1 MTGDLPIGNRAAVPQ
16 DPDGP
21 EPTATPGAAITLD
34 RVGPGGGVASDS
46 AFGVALVT
54 LWQQVAEAGGPV
66 GFALPVVRADIA
78 ARASVLVDEV
88 RTGRLIGVAANQ
100 ARRLVGVGL
109 LRPGRGWQQHTGR
122 IELLLVGPDQQRAG
136 LGSRLLAELLERA
149 GERGLHRLEAAIP
162 DGAGLSA
169 FFGRFGFA
177 EWGRRPAWIRMSAD
191 DERDEVVLGA
201 EL

>member
-1 MTGDLPIGNRAAVPQ
+1 VVPERVTGAAQIGN
-16 DPDGP
+16 
-21 EPTATPGAAITLD
+21 GAADSAPAPSDPTRAITVD

-78 ARASVLVDEV
+78 ARAAALVDEV
-88 RTGRLIGVAANQ
+88 RSGRLLGVAANR
-100 ARRLVGVGL
+100 ARRLVGAGF
-109 LRPGRGWQQHTGR
+109 LRPGRGVQQHTGR
-122 IELLLVGPDQQRAG
+122 IELVLVGPDQQRAG
-136 LGSRLLAELLERA
+136 LGDRLMTELLDRA
-149 GERGLHRLEAAIP
+149 RDRGLRRLEVAIP
-162 DGAGLSA
+162 DGAGLA
-169 FFGRFGFA
+169 GFFGRFGFA
-177 EWGRRPAWIRMSAD
+177 EWGRRPGWIIMSAD

>member
-1 MTGDLPIGNRAAVPQ
+1 VTGGGQIGN
-16 DPDGP
+16 
-21 EPTATPGAAITLD
+21 GAAAADPGSGFGGTPAITVD

-78 ARASVLVDEV
+78 ARAAGLVDEV
-88 RTGRLIGVAANQ
+88 RTGRLVGVAANQ
-100 ARRLVGVGL
+100 ARRLVGVGF
-109 LRPGRGWQQHTGR
+109 LRPGRGSGQHTGR
-122 IELLLVGPDQQRAG
+122 VELLLIGPERQRAG
-136 LGSRLLAELLERA
+136 LGSRLMAELLEQAR
-149 GERGLHRLEAAIP
+149 ERGLQRLEVAVP
-162 DGAGLSA
+162 DGEGLAG

-177 EWGRRPAWIRMSAD
+177 EWGRRPGWIRMGAG
-191 DERDEVVLGA
+191 DERDEVVMGA